1 MTRLWSAFV
10 ALTSRQEPA
19 LGLAIFR
26 IAIGLV
32 MLYSIASMVAAGL
45 VDVLWIDAADGGMQQ
60 LRGNH
65 WLLHAL
71 GGPTAA
77 VMRTLVP
84 VGLLLSLLV
93 AVGAG
98 GRLTLLAAAQVYAA
112 IVRANPTIIGG
123 YDHLITNALWLLF
136 LGGASLTLSV
146 DSRLRCGRWQ
156 RSNATLAAWPRYL
169 AVFQLLVVYT
179 TTGLNK
185 LGVPWT
191 PFGDFSALYWVY
203 QEPTWRRFDMGFSA
217 EPIPYFLLQVATALT
232 WFWEVTAILLLVFF
246 YYRSTSERS
255 GRIRAL
261 VLRRDLRLGFVAVG
275 IVVHTGILLTLNV
288 GPFSWVS
295 LAYYLCFFHPNE
307 VIAFGR
313 KLRLGARPSPKAA
326 NSRASRTSV

>member
-45 VDVLWIDAADGGMQQ
+45 DDVLWVDAADGGMQL
-60 LRGNH
+60 LRGDH

-84 VGLLLSLLV
+84 AGLLLAILV
-93 AVGAG
+93 ALGAG
-98 GRLTLLAAAQVYAA
+98 GRLTLLAAAMVYAA

-146 DSRLRCGRWQ
+146 DSRLRCGHWR
-156 RSNATLAAWPRYL
+156 RPNAMLAAWPRYL
-169 AVFQLLVVYT
+169 AVFQILVVYT

-185 LGVPWT
+185 LGIPWT

-203 QEPTWRRFDMGFSA
+203 QEPTWRRFDMSFSA

-232 WFWEVTAILLLVFF
+232 WFWEVSAILLLVFF
-246 YYRSTSERS
+246 YYRATAERQ
-255 GRIRAL
+255 GRFRAL
-261 VLRRDLRLGFVAVG
+261 ILRRDLRLGFIAVG
-275 IVVHTGILLTLNV
+275 FIVHIGILLTLNV

-307 VIAFGR
+307 LIAFGH
-313 KLRLGARPSPKAA
+313 KLGLGARPSLKAA
-326 NSRASRTSV
+326 NSRVSRA